1 MPDTWEKSYS
11 AAHRMIAALDDVS
24 LDRVVM
30 AHKERLIAS
39 LLRQGESLPLKP
51 VKSAAR
57 VMGVRRRKS

>member
-1 MPDTWEKSYS
+1 
-11 AAHRMIAALDDVS
+11 MIAALDDVS